1 MNLGELESE
10 LALYVQDD
18 SLVVHFKGWINNAI
32 LEIANDF
39 ALPALK
45 LKDPVSLTITESDWL
60 YDMPSSYMKKL
71 YKCYDSNWD
80 KITISHS
87 LGDIDEL
94 DIEHADTGDHI
105 THVAMRDKQIG
116 VYPMAAESINLWFYK
131 LPTDLD
137 GSTDIPSCIPN
148 QYHDRVII
156 PKVVI
161 KAYHLLMDLATQPPH
176 QSLAWW
182 MSKYRAGLYGEP
194 GGDIGMIN
202 CLARDKKVRRHGG
215 SNPLP

>member
-18 SLVVHFKGWINNAI
+18 SLVVHFKDWINNAI

-45 LKDPVSLTITESDWL
+45 LKDPVSLTVTESDWL
-60 YDMPSSYMKKL
+60 YDLPSTYHKEL
-71 YKCYDSNWD
+71 YKCYDSNWE
-80 KITISHS
+80 KVTISHA

-94 DIEHADTGDHI
+94 DIEHTDTGDHV
-105 THVAMRDKQIG
+105 THVAVRDNQIG
-116 VYPMAAESINLWFYK
+116 VYPMAAEDIKLWFYE
-131 LPTDLD
+131 LPTGLD
-137 GSTDIPSCIPN
+137 SSTDVPSCIPN

-156 PKVVI
+156 PKVVV
-161 KAYHLLMDLATQPPH
+161 KAYHLLMDLSTQPPH

-182 MSKYRAGLYGEP
+182 MAKYRVGLYGEP
-194 GGDIGMIN
+194 NGDIGMIN
-202 CLARDKKVRRHGG
+202 CLARDKKIRRHGG
-215 SNPLP
+215 RCPLP

>member
-32 LEIANDF
+32 NEIAGDF

-45 LKDPVSLTITESDWL
+45 LKDPVPLTITESGWL

-80 KITISHS
+80 KVTISHA

-94 DIEHADTGDHI
+94 DIDHDDTGDHV
-105 THVAMRDKQIG
+105 THVAVRDSQIG
-116 VYPMAAESINLWFYK
+116 VYPMAAEDIKLWFYE
-131 LPTDLD
+131 LPTDLVESSD
-137 GSTDIPSCIPN
+137 VPTCIPN

-156 PKVVI
+156 PKVLV
-161 KAYHLLMDLATQPPH
+161 KSYHMLIDMAVKPPH
-176 QSLAWW
+176 QTLAWW
-182 MSKYRAGLYGEP
+182 MGKYRAGLYGEP
-194 GGDIGMIN
+194 GSDVGMIN
-202 CLARDKKVRRHGG
+202 CLSRDKGVVRTGG
-215 SNPLP
+215 RDPLP

>member
-1 MNLGELESE
+1 MNLGEIESE

-45 LKDPVSLTITESDWL
+45 LKDPVTLTITESDWL

-80 KITISHS
+80 KITISHA

-94 DIEHADTGDHI
+94 DIDHDETADHA
-105 THVAMRDKQIG
+105 THVAVRDSQIG
-116 VYPMAAESINLWFYK
+116 VYPMAAEAIKLWYFEK
-131 LPTDLD
+131 PIELD
-137 GSTDIPSCIPN
+137 ASTDTPTCIPN

-156 PKVVI
+156 PKVVV
-161 KAYHLLMDLATQPPH
+161 KA
-176 QSLAWW
+176 
-182 MSKYRAGLYGEP
+182 
-194 GGDIGMIN
+194 
-202 CLARDKKVRRHGG
+202 
-215 SNPLP
+215 

>member
-18 SLVVHFKGWINNAI
+18 SLVVHFKDWINLSI

-80 KITISHS
+80 KITISHA
-87 LGDIDEL
+87 LGDIDAL
-94 DIEHADTGDHI
+94 DIDHDDTGDHV
-105 THVAMRDKQIG
+105 THVAVRDNQIG
-116 VYPMAAESINLWFYK
+116 VYPMAAESINLWYYEK
-131 LPTDLD
+131 PTDLAE
-137 GSTDIPSCIPN
+137 STDVPSCIPN
-148 QYHDRVII
+148 QYHSRVIVSKI
-156 PKVVI
+156 II
-161 KAYHLLMDLATQPPH
+161 KAYHLLMDMSSQPPH
-176 QSLAWW
+176 QSLQWW
-182 MSKYRAGLYGEP
+182 KSNYHAGLF
-194 GGDIGMIN
+194 GDGTDVGMIN
-202 CLARDKKVRRHGG
+202 CLARDKGVRRHGG
-215 SNPLP
+215 RDPIP

>member
-45 LKDPVSLTITESDWL
+45 LKDPVILTITESDWL

-80 KITISHS
+80 KITISHA

-94 DIEHADTGDHI
+94 DIDHDDTGDHV
-105 THVAMRDKQIG
+105 THVAVRDSQIG
-116 VYPMAAESINLWFYK
+116 VFPKAAEDIKLWFYE
-131 LPTDLD
+131 LPTDLVE
-137 GSTDIPSCIPN
+137 STDIPSCIPN
-148 QYHDRVII
+148 QYHSRVII
-156 PKVVI
+156 SKIII
-161 KAYHLLMDLATQPPH
+161 KAYHLLIDMSSQPPH
-176 QSLAWW
+176 QSLQWW
-182 MSKYRAGLYGEP
+182 KSNYHAGLF
-194 GGDIGMIN
+194 GDGSDVGMIH
-202 CLARDKKVRRHGG
+202 CLARDKGTRRHGG
-215 SNPLP
+215 RCPLP